1 MQNSTRPVLHYSER
15 CKLLKTREI
24 EIENNNSTIILYL
37 LCLSVCLLVQTIN
50 WHRFFQNSLSLL
62 GGYLALFALLH
73 DSSPPAGF
81 GVGCGGVGTGRRAA
95 DGVGVV
101 AVESIPP
108 RVSRVAGSPPMERFG
123 NRDRIEPAERV
134 YAPLASPDDAGRLD
148 SRKSIRTRLTSVC
161 DV

>member
-15 CKLLKTREI
+15 RKLLKKREI
-24 EIENNNSTIILYL
+24 DTGNNNSTIILYL
-37 LCLSVCLLVQTIN
+37 LCFSVCLLVQTTN

-81 GVGCGGVGTGRRAA
+81 GVGCGGVGTGRRTAN
-95 DGVGVV
+95 GVGVV
-101 AVESIPP
+101 AVESNPP
-108 RVSRVAGSPPMERFG
+108 RVSRVAGSPPVERVG

-134 YAPLASPDDAGRLD
+134 RAPLASPNDGGWRET
-148 SRKSIRTRLTSVC
+148 RKTARTRLMNAPSV
-161 DV
+161 